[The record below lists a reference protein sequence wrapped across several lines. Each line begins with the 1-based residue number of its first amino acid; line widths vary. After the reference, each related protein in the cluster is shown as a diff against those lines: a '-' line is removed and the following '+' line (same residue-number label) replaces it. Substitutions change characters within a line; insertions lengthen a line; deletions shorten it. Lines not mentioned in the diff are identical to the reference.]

1 MKEPRSNTLDD
12 ITEAVRESARR
23 LALVPQKRLKLIV
36 GLVLRFMAEQLQFN
50 RKVLIAGVADQ
61 LKKRGIG
68 IVEII
73 IIRWVI
79 ALVIDMLINWMTSS
93 AMAPKTKIIRMISE
107 DDFLD
112 DLPELL

>member
-23 LALVPQKRLKLIV
+23 LRLIPQQRLKLIV
-36 GLVLRFMAEQLQFN
+36 GLVLRFMAEQLQLN
-50 RKVLIAGVADQ
+50 RKLLIAGVTNQ

-79 ALVIDMLINWMTSS
+79 ALVVDLLIDWMTSG
-93 AMAPKTKIIRMISE
+93 AMAPRMKSVLQ
-107 DDFLD
+107 DDS
-112 DLPELL
+112 LPTLWR